1 MTRLFMK
8 CTKMMP
14 FCRRPYSLFF
24 LPLLVRI
31 LPSYSSLHN
40 TVLSWNFQWNASLDR
55 NTGKARSYE
64 QSSIL
69 FPTQQQA
76 SNSRGS
82 TTTSVTKVI
91 ESCFQ
96 SYPLWLCSKSVT
108 FGLLRANSIQR
119 SPLSDTVS
127 IQDSVFRQNL
137 LIFGKPRRKQ
147 QVLLKSKAVGSRTVS
162 KISSLTGKQKKV
174 VEVTLE
180 FPIKGGLLTY
190 RPPTMLND
198 DEDRGSIRLSCIYP
212 PNLKKQSKAGS
223 AESIVLPFSIESQ
236 VVNFSPRISGPPPV
250 SRIRQITYLNTQ
262 RLVHAYVMRQFHRH
276 CYRNLIVS

>member
-1 MTRLFMK
+1 MK

-14 FCRRPYSLFF
+14 FCRHPYSLFF

-31 LPSYSSLHN
+31 LPAYSSLHN
-40 TVLSWNFQWNASLDR
+40 TVTCRNFQWNASLDR
-55 NTGKARSYE
+55 KTGKARSYE
-64 QSSIL
+64 QSTIE
-69 FPTQQQA
+69 FPTRQQQPP
-76 SNSRGS
+76 NSRGS
-82 TTTSVTKVI
+82 TTTYVTKVL

-108 FGLLRANSIQR
+108 FGLLRANSMQR

-127 IQDSVFRQNL
+127 VQDSVFHQNL

-147 QVLLKSKAVGSRTVS
+147 QVLLKSKAAGSRNVS
-162 KISSLTGKQKKV
+162 KLSCLTGKQKV
-174 VEVTLE
+174 VEVTFE

-190 RPPTMLND
+190 RPPMPND
-198 DEDRGSIRLSCIYP
+198 DEERGSIRLSYIYP
-212 PNLKKQSKAGS
+212 QNLKKQTNASS
-223 AESIVLPFSIESQ
+223 EESIVIPFSIESK

-262 RLVHAYVMRQFHRH
+262 RLVHAYVMRQFHHH
-276 CYRNLIVS
+276 CYRNLILIVS